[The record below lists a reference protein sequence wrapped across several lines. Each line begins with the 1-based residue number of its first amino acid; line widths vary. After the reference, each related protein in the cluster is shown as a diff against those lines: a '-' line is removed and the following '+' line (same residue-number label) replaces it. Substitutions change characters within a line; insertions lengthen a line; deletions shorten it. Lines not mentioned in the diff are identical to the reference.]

1 VLDPSHNPVRRLP
14 PDCLFAKDTPS
25 SPPHLQCAIHG
36 IELQD
41 DAAHFDGQRSLGNGD
56 RQL

>member
-1 VLDPSHNPVRRLP
+1 VLDRSHNPVRRY